1 MSARE
6 LIFNTHGNEKQK
18 EAWRAWAD
26 TTITDIVYGG
36 AKGTGKS
43 YLGCAVIFADALTY
57 PGTHYFIARKTGSDL
72 TKFTIPSINEVLTD
86 FNIPQTMW
94 RYNGQDN
101 FYTLYNDSR
110 VYLLAAKYL
119 PSDPQYQRFGSMQM
133 TRGWIEEAG
142 EFETD
147 AKRNLQIS
155 IGRWKND
162 EYNLTGKLLQT
173 CNPSKN
179 YLYAEYYRPHKEG
192 RLEPYK
198 RFIQALPEDNK
209 RLDSGY
215 IEHLHRTLTGVQK
228 QRLLFGNWEYD
239 DDPDALINYD
249 AILDA
254 FNNDHVQPDP
264 ARKYITADIAAQG
277 SDHFRVGVWYGFVL
291 VDHLSMPKSGGA
303 EIIEAI
309 NRMRAKHGVRP
320 SNVVYD
326 SDGVGAFVGG
336 KGGFIVNAKP
346 FLNGSSPVGD
356 EDKGFQNLKTQCYY
370 YLADRINAGQMY
382 LKAITEPHDRE
393 QVKEELEQVKSYDS
407 DKDGRLKILPK
418 DQVKANIGRSPDWS
432 DMLMMRMYFELP
444 HKRLPGML

>member
-6 LIFNTHGNEKQK
+6 LTFNTYGNDKQK

-26 TTITDIVYGG
+26 PAITDIVYGG

-43 YLGCAVIFADALTY
+43 YLGCAVIFSDALTY

-86 FNIPQTMW
+86 FGIPQTMW

-162 EYNLTGKLLQT
+162 EYNLTSKLLQT

-179 YLYAEYYRPHKEG
+179 YLYAEYYRPYKEG

-198 RFIQALPEDNK
+198 RFIQALPEDNR

-239 DDPDALINYD
+239 DDPTALIAYD
-249 AILDA
+249 AILDLFGNSHIQA
-254 FNNDHVQPDP
+254 HGN
-264 ARKYITADIAAQG
+264 KYITADIATQG
-277 SDHFRVGVWYGFVL
+277 SDHFRVGVWHGFVL
-291 VDHLSMPKSGGA
+291 IDALSMPKSGGA
-303 EIIEAI
+303 EIIDAI
-309 NRMRAKHGVRP
+309 NTLRTKHQVRP
-320 SNVVYD
+320 GNIVYD
-326 SDGVGAFVGG
+326 ADGVGSFIGG
-336 KGGFIVNAKP
+336 KGGFIETAKA
-346 FLNGSSPVGD
+346 FQNGGRPVGD
-356 EDKGFQNLKTQCYY
+356 DDKNYQNLKTQCYY
-370 YLADRINAGQMY
+370 YLADKINEGAIW
-382 LKAITEPHDRE
+382 LKAITSETDKD
-393 QVKEELEQVKSYDS
+393 QVIGELEQVKSYNA
-407 DKDGRLKILPK
+407 DKDGKIQILPK

-444 HKRLPGML
+444 HKKLPGML